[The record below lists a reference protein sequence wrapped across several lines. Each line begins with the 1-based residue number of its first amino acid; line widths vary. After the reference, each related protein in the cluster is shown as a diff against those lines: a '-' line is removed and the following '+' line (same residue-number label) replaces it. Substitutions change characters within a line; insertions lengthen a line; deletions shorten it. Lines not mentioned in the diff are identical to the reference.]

1 MKSKWAR
8 SEIDVK
14 SKWIRSEIE
23 VKSKWNRIEPPPH
36 PPSPK
41 LLSNFRWPT
50 RRGPPK
56 LEVFT
61 YIYIYAIY
69 MYILVT
75 IPAWPYVG
83 FLWVVACLGIHG
95 TFSLGSLALPPLTKP
110 LCEPMAQQSWLEIF
124 GLGSLALHLWYWT
137 FGLGSW
143 ALNRWLRIFLK
154 FAVFWFLSKL
164 WLLGLLAGV
173 DVCIPYIWAKA
184 QAWRVGDANA
194 AAMPSPPPSSLW
206 ARSPPIQHIGLC
218 GIGYGPTSRTR
229 SLSEPR
235 FISFA
240 GSTSWSAPTSRGLVV
255 LEVRRYSRTPLGIKN
270 WVTKLNFKFAK

>member
-1 MKSKWAR
+1 MDWHEKCFFPNFNWGGFDTTEMSGNTLRNFIDPR
-8 SEIDVK
+8 SHQIVK
-14 SKWIRSEIE
+14 SFRFHGETGFFGVGSFAW
-23 VKSKWNRIEPPPH
+23 EP
-36 PPSPK
+36 
-41 LLSNFRWPT
+41 
-50 RRGPPK
+50 
-56 LEVFT
+56 
-61 YIYIYAIY
+61 
-69 MYILVT
+69 
-75 IPAWPYVG
+75 
-83 FLWVVACLGIHG
+83 
-95 TFSLGSLALPPLTKP
+95 
-110 LCEPMAQQSWLEIF
+110 WLEIF

-206 ARSPPIQHIGLC
+206 ARSAPIQHIGLC

-240 GSTSWSAPTSRGLVV
+240 GCNGWSAPTSCGLVV
-255 LEVRRYSRTPLGIKN
+255 LEVRRYSRTPLGIQN